1 MTSQAGIKRKRGR
14 KCIERYLETSQ
25 LKLKVL
31 RENLRVNAKDFT
43 PESLL
48 KERNRIS
55 ALESRVNKRRIE
67 DGLKAVR
74 SKVTSTI
81 IKLDELLDE
90 ENKKRIV
97 AFYTKSNKPGK
108 RRKTLSEAILDHLGI
123 SESDKN
129 GETDNLNKDE

>member
-1 MTSQAGIKRKRGR
+1 MIKRKRGR

-25 LKLKVL
+25 IKLKAL
-31 RENLRVNAKDFT
+31 RENLRVNWTSFT
-43 PESLL
+43 PEALL

-55 ALESRVNKRRIE
+55 ALESRVNKRREE

-74 SKVTSTI
+74 SKVRSTI

-97 AFYTKSNKPGK
+97 AFYGRSNKPGK
-108 RRKTLSEAILDHLGI
+108 RKKTLSEAILDHLGI
-123 SESDKN
+123 SESN
-129 GETDNLNKDE
+129 